1 MLWVDTEP
9 ITVAE
14 LNQIDSE
21 VTAFSAIG
29 VENLTLTGA
38 AGLIRRGRD
47 DIGRIIKSRLLL
59 DDITTRQGSLTTRD
73 VSFTGSLSGNLAQV
87 VLSGLSLDE
96 WSALKQYTAAGILR
110 VIYRAAANQST
121 KDRYTARL
129 ERMES
134 DISKVYWPA
143 VKMEGIPVVLNP
155 LPAPGAFLERAG
167 EFSDANSNVTL
178 ITDGAGTVSVDY
190 DFSVTWVGDG
200 YTSGAVKNNEESFH
214 SERVT
219 VTMVSGKVARVNIT
233 GLTPPDGD
241 QPEWTKHNS
250 SYTPGNADRWNVWAG
265 VKGGVLFRQ
274 TLTPIVV
281 GTDFFQL
288 PADPLLSGEQVDL
301 GQVADLSVEVRNRLI
316 RS

>member
-1 MLWVDTEP
+1 MLWVDAEP
-9 ITVAE
+9 VTVAE

-21 VTAFSAIG
+21 VTAFSAAGI
-29 VENLTLTGA
+29 ENLTLTGA

-73 VSFTGSLSGNLAQV
+73 VAFTGSLSGNLAQV
-87 VLSGLSLDE
+87 VLSGLSSDE
-96 WSALKQYTAAGILR
+96 WSAMKQYVVAGILR
-110 VIYRAAANQST
+110 VIYRAAVNQST
-121 KDRYTARL
+121 KDRYANRL
-129 ERMES
+129 ERIEA
-134 DISKVYWPA
+134 DLTKFYWPA
-143 VKMEGIPVVLNP
+143 VKMEGIPVALNP
-155 LPAPGAFLERAG
+155 LPAPGALLERAG
-167 EFSDANSNVTL
+167 TVGDSNVTL
-178 ITDGAGTVSVDY
+178 VTDGAGTVQVDY
-190 DFSVTWVGDG
+190 DFAVTWVGDG
-200 YTSGAVKNNEESFH
+200 YTSGTVKNNEESYR

-219 VTMVSGKVARVNIT
+219 VTMVSGKVARMNIT
-233 GLTPPDGD
+233 GLMPPDGG

-265 VKGGVLFRQ
+265 LKGDVLYRQ

-281 GTDFFQL
+281 GIDFFQL
-288 PADPLLSGEQVDL
+288 PADPVLSGEQVDL